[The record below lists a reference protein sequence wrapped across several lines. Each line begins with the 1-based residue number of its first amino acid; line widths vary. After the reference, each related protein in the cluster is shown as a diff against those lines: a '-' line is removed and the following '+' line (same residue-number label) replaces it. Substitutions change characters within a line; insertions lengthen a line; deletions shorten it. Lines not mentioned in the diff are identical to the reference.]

1 MARRRQRTG
10 ILRYIFMAIAISMVL
25 WVIAHGERDSEQNF
39 DISVALHGLPDDMV
53 VTEQSETEIN
63 IRVQGSR
70 ASLRN
75 VTSTDMEYP
84 INLEGVKSG
93 PAVYDVEASH
103 IESPRGIK
111 VVSRSPARIDLTI
124 EPRGRK
130 HVRIRPDVEGDPA
143 DGFVAG
149 DVVVEP
155 ERVWLTGARSDVLR
169 LSEVVTETVE
179 LTGLAE
185 SLEKQVRLSLGG
197 GHVWLEKEQPV
208 TIRVQID
215 SIPEPEPDAEEVD
228 GDSAGG
234 LQQG

>member
-1 MARRRQRTG
+1 
-10 ILRYIFMAIAISMVL
+10 MAIAISMVL

-39 DISVALHGLPDDMV
+39 DIPVALHGLPDDVV

-75 VTSTDMEYP
+75 VTSTSMEYP
-84 INLEGVKSG
+84 LNLEGVKSG

-103 IESPRGIK
+103 IEAPRGIK
-111 VVSRSPARIDLTI
+111 VVSRSPARIELAI

-130 HVRIRPDVEGDPA
+130 NVRIRPDVEGDPA

-169 LSEVVTETVE
+169 LSEVTTETVE

-185 SLEKQVRLSLGG
+185 PLEKQVRLSLGG
-197 GHVWLEKEQPV
+197 GHVWLEEDQPV

-215 SIPEPEPDAEEVD
+215 SIPEPEIPMEEVD
-228 GDSAGG
+228 GEPAGG
-234 LQQG
+234 PQQG

>member
-1 MARRRQRTG
+1 
-10 ILRYIFMAIAISMVL
+10 MAIAISMVL

-39 DISVALHGLPDDMV
+39 DIPVALHGLPDDVV
-53 VTEQSETEIN
+53 VTEQSDTEIN

-75 VTSTDMEYP
+75 VTSTSMEYP
-84 INLEGVKSG
+84 LNLEGVKSG

-103 IESPRGIK
+103 IEAPRGIK
-111 VVSRSPARIDLTI
+111 VVSRSPARIELAI

-130 HVRIRPDVEGDPA
+130 NVRIRPDVEGDPA

-155 ERVWLTGARSDVLR
+155 ERVWLTGARSDVLQ
-169 LSEVVTETVE
+169 LSEVTTETVE

-185 SLEKQVRLSLGG
+185 PLEKQVRLSLGG
-197 GHVWLEKEQPV
+197 GHVWLEEDQPV

-215 SIPEPEPDAEEVD
+215 SIPEPEMPMEEVD
-228 GDSAGG
+228 GEPAGG
-234 LQQG
+234 PQQG

>member
-1 MARRRQRTG
+1 MG
-10 ILRYIFMAIAISMVL
+10 L

-39 DISVALHGLPDDMV
+39 DIPVALHGLPDDMV

-70 ASLRN
+70 ATLRN
-75 VTSTDMEYP
+75 VTSNSMEYP
-84 INLEGVKSG
+84 LNLEGVKSG
-93 PAVYDVEASH
+93 PAIYDVEASH
-103 IESPRGIK
+103 IEAPRGIK
-111 VVSRSPARIDLTI
+111 VVSRSPARIDLLI

-130 HVRIRPDVEGDPA
+130 NVRIRPDVEGDPA
-143 DGFVAG
+143 DGFVVG

-197 GHVWLEKEQPV
+197 GHVWLEKDQPV

-215 SIPEPEPDAEEVD
+215 SIPEPEIPTEEID
-228 GDSAGG
+228 GEPAGG
-234 LQQG
+234 LRQG

>member
-1 MARRRQRTG
+1 M
-10 ILRYIFMAIAISMVL
+10 FMAVAIAMVL
-25 WVIAHGERDSEQNF
+25 WAIAHGERDSEQNF
-39 DISVALHGLPDDMV
+39 DIPVALHGLPDDVV
-53 VTEQSETEIN
+53 VTEQTDKEIN

-75 VTSTDMEYP
+75 VTSTSMEYP
-84 INLEGVKSG
+84 VNLEGVKPG

-103 IESPRGIK
+103 IEAPRGIK
-111 VVSRSPARIDLTI
+111 VVSRSPARIELEI
-124 EPRGRK
+124 EHRGRK

-143 DGFVAG
+143 DGFVVG

-179 LTGLAE
+179 LTGLSE
-185 SLEKQVRLSLGG
+185 RLEKQVRLSLGG
-197 GHVWLEKEQPV
+197 GHVWLEEDQPV

-215 SIPEPEPDAEEVD
+215 PIPEPEVPSEGVIGD
-228 GDSAGG
+228 GAGG
-234 LQQG
+234 PQQG

>member
-1 MARRRQRTG
+1 
-10 ILRYIFMAIAISMVL
+10 MAIAISMGL

-39 DISVALHGLPDDMV
+39 DIPVALHGLPDDMV

-70 ASLRN
+70 ATLRN
-75 VTSTDMEYP
+75 VTSTSMEYP
-84 INLEGVKSG
+84 LNLEGVKSG
-93 PAVYDVEASH
+93 PAIYDVEASH
-103 IESPRGIK
+103 IEAPRGIK
-111 VVSRSPARIDLTI
+111 VVSRSPARIDLLI

-130 HVRIRPDVEGDPA
+130 NVRIRPDVEGDPA
-143 DGFVAG
+143 DGFVTG

-197 GHVWLEKEQPV
+197 GHVWLEKDQPV

-215 SIPEPEPDAEEVD
+215 SIPEPEIPTEEID
-228 GDSAGG
+228 GEPAGG
-234 LQQG
+234 LRQE

>member
-1 MARRRQRTG
+1 
-10 ILRYIFMAIAISMVL
+10 MAIAISMVL

-39 DISVALHGLPDDMV
+39 DIPVALHGLPDDVV

-75 VTSTDMEYP
+75 VTSTSMEYP
-84 INLEGVKSG
+84 LNLEGVKSG

-103 IESPRGIK
+103 IEAPRGIK
-111 VVSRSPARIDLTI
+111 VVSRSPARIELAI

-130 HVRIRPDVEGDPA
+130 NVRIRPDVEGDPA

-155 ERVWLTGARSDVLR
+155 ERVWLTGARSDVLQ
-169 LSEVVTETVE
+169 LSEVTTETVE

-185 SLEKQVRLSLGG
+185 PLEKQVRLSLGG
-197 GHVWLEKEQPV
+197 GHVWLEEDQPV

-215 SIPEPEPDAEEVD
+215 SIPEPEMPMEEVD
-228 GDSAGG
+228 GEPAGG
-234 LQQG
+234 PQQG

>member
-1 MARRRQRTG
+1 
-10 ILRYIFMAIAISMVL
+10 MAIAISMVL

-53 VTEQSETEIN
+53 VTEQSNTEIN

-75 VTSTDMEYP
+75 VTSTSMEYP
-84 INLEGVKSG
+84 VNLEGVKAG

-103 IESPRGIK
+103 IEAPRGIK
-111 VVSRSPARIDLTI
+111 VVSRSPARIELAI

-130 HVRIRPDVEGDPA
+130 NVRIRPDVEGDPA

-149 DVVVEP
+149 DVVVDP

-185 SLEKQVRLSLGG
+185 SLEKQVHLSLGG
-197 GHVWLEKEQPV
+197 GHVWLEKDQPV

-215 SIPEPEPDAEEVD
+215 SMPEPEPEPEPGTDEVD
-228 GDSAGG
+228 GNTAGG

>member
-39 DISVALHGLPDDMV
+39 DIPVALHGLPDDMV

-75 VTSTDMEYP
+75 VTSTSMEYP
-84 INLEGVKSG
+84 LNLEGVKSG
-93 PAVYDVEASH
+93 PAIYDVEASH
-103 IESPRGIK
+103 IEAPRGIK
-111 VVSRSPARIDLTI
+111 VVSRSPARIELLV

-130 HVRIRPDVEGDPA
+130 NVRIRPDVEGDPA

-197 GHVWLEKEQPV
+197 GHVWLEKDQPV

-215 SIPEPEPDAEEVD
+215 SIPEPEMPTEELD
-228 GDSAGG
+228 GEPAGG
-234 LQQG
+234 LRQG

>member
-1 MARRRQRTG
+1 
-10 ILRYIFMAIAISMVL
+10 MAIAISMVL

-39 DISVALHGLPDDMV
+39 DIPVALHGLPDDVV

-75 VTSTDMEYP
+75 VTSTSMEYP
-84 INLEGVKSG
+84 LNLEGVKSG

-103 IESPRGIK
+103 IEAPRGIK
-111 VVSRSPARIDLTI
+111 VVSRSPARIELAI

-130 HVRIRPDVEGDPA
+130 NVRIRPDVEGDPA

-169 LSEVVTETVE
+169 LSEVTTETVE

-185 SLEKQVRLSLGG
+185 PLEKQVHLSLGG
-197 GHVWLEKEQPV
+197 GHVWLEEDQPV

-215 SIPEPEPDAEEVD
+215 SSPEPEMPMEEVD
-228 GDSAGG
+228 GEPAGG
-234 LQQG
+234 PQQG

>member
-1 MARRRQRTG
+1 
-10 ILRYIFMAIAISMVL
+10 MAIAISMVL

-39 DISVALHGLPDDMV
+39 DIPVALHGLPDDVV
-53 VTEQSETEIN
+53 VTEQSDTEIN

-75 VTSTDMEYP
+75 VTSTSMEYP
-84 INLEGVKSG
+84 LNLEGVKSG

-103 IESPRGIK
+103 IEAPRGIK
-111 VVSRSPARIDLTI
+111 VVSRSPARIELAI

-130 HVRIRPDVEGDPA
+130 NVRIRPDVEGDPA

-169 LSEVVTETVE
+169 LSEVTTETVE

-185 SLEKQVRLSLGG
+185 PLEKQVRLSLGG
-197 GHVWLEKEQPV
+197 GHVWLEEDQPV

-215 SIPEPEPDAEEVD
+215 SIPEPEMPMEEVD
-228 GDSAGG
+228 GEPVGG
-234 LQQG
+234 PQQG

>member
-1 MARRRQRTG
+1 
-10 ILRYIFMAIAISMVL
+10 MAIAISMVL
-25 WVIAHGERDSEQNF
+25 WVIAHGERDSAQNF
-39 DISVALHGLPDDMV
+39 DIPVALHGLPEDVV
-53 VTEQSETEIN
+53 VTEQSDREIN

-75 VTSTDMEYP
+75 VTSTSMEYP
-84 INLEGVKSG
+84 LNLEGVKPG

-103 IESPRGIK
+103 IEAPRGIK
-111 VVSRSPARIDLTI
+111 VVSRSPARIELEI
-124 EPRGRK
+124 ETRGRK
-130 HVRIRPDVEGDPA
+130 NVRIRPDVEGDPA
-143 DGFVAG
+143 DGFMAG

-169 LSEVVTETVE
+169 LSEVMTETVE

-197 GHVWLEKEQPV
+197 GHVWLEEDQPV

-215 SIPEPEPDAEEVD
+215 SIPEPEPEIPTDELD
-228 GDSAGG
+228 GETAGG

>member
-1 MARRRQRTG
+1 
-10 ILRYIFMAIAISMVL
+10 MAIAISMVL

-39 DISVALHGLPDDMV
+39 DIPVALHGLPDDVV

-75 VTSTDMEYP
+75 VTSTSMEYP
-84 INLEGVKSG
+84 LNLEGVKSG

-103 IESPRGIK
+103 IEAPRGIK
-111 VVSRSPARIDLTI
+111 VVSRSPARIELAI

-130 HVRIRPDVEGDPA
+130 NVRIRPDVEGDPA

-155 ERVWLTGARSDVLR
+155 ERVWLTGARSDVLQ
-169 LSEVVTETVE
+169 LSEVTTETVE

-185 SLEKQVRLSLGG
+185 PLEKQVRLSLGG
-197 GHVWLEKEQPV
+197 GHVWLEEDQPV

-215 SIPEPEPDAEEVD
+215 SIPEPEIPMEEVD
-228 GDSAGG
+228 GEPAGG
-234 LQQG
+234 PQQG